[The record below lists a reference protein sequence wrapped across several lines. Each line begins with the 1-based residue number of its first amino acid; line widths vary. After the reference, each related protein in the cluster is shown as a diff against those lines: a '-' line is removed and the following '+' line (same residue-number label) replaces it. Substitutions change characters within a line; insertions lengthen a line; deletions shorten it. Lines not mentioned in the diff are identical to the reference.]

1 MLLATFWDS
10 VGNVIWFFLVVF
22 LWVAF
27 FMVLFSVLGDLFR
40 SDDLGGVAK
49 TIWVIVLIF
58 LPFLGM
64 LIYLIA
70 RGGGMSERAVASARK
85 QQALASQ
92 YVSEV
97 AGSGSAAD
105 QIEKAKSLLDS
116 GAITQEEFDRLKAKA
131 LG

>member
-40 SDDLGGVAK
+40 SDDLGGFAK

-58 LPFLGM
+58 LPFLGT

-70 RGGGMSERAVASARK
+70 RGGGMGERAVASARK
-85 QQALASQ
+85 QQALAREYMSD
-92 YVSEV
+92 V
-97 AGSGSAAD
+97 AGSGTAAD
-105 QIEKAKSLLDS
+105 QIEKAKTLLDS

>member
-58 LPFLGM
+58 LPVLGA

-85 QQALASQ
+85 QQALARE
-92 YVSEV
+92 YVSDV
-97 AGSGSAAD
+97 AGSGTAAD
-105 QIEKAKSLLDS
+105 QIEKAKALLDS
-116 GAITQEEFDRLKAKA
+116 GAITQEEFERLKAKA
-131 LG
+131 LS